1 MDKPIDRGMEIGDQ
15 VRIIRVPYFGKI
27 GKIKSLPFAP
37 QKIETEA
44 TVRIL
49 EVEFPDGST
58 AVVPR
63 TNIEMIEA

>member
-1 MDKPIDRGMEIGDQ
+1 MDKPMDRGMEIGDQ

-27 GKIKSLPFAP
+27 GKIKSLPSSP

-49 EVEFPDGST
+49 EVEFPDGT
-58 AVVPR
+58 AAVVPR

>member
-1 MDKPIDRGMEIGDQ
+1 MKINISLKSCDYKN
-15 VRIIRVPYFGKI
+15 FGKI
-27 GKIKSLPFAP
+27 GKIKSLPFSP

-49 EVEFPDGST
+49 EVEFPDGTT